1 MKKLLLVLAT
11 ALLAIPA
18 CADWSVTVT
27 WTRSPGPNLASE
39 QVFYGADQKCSVLS
53 TAPTTCQF
61 NTPTLGGSVV
71 VRSINAQGA
80 YSETAP
86 ILVSDVPAPAS
97 GVLKALTLPLLRPRS
112 A

>member
-1 MKKLLLVLAT
+1 MKKLFIA
-11 ALLAIPA
+11 LAIVLMAAPA
-18 CADWSVTVT
+18 FADWSVTVT
-27 WTRSPGPNLASE
+27 WTRSVGPNLASE
-39 QVFYGADQKCSVLS
+39 KVFYGVDEKCSVLS
-53 TAPTTCQF
+53 TAQTTCQF

-97 GVLKALTLPLLRPRS
+97 GVMVNVTYIQP
-112 A
+112 

>member
-1 MKKLLLVLAT
+1 MKKLLLVLAIV
-11 ALLAIPA
+11 LLATPA
-18 CADWSVTVT
+18 LADWSVTVT

-39 QVFYGADQKCSVLS
+39 HVFYGADSKCSVNA

-97 GVLKALTLPLLRPRS
+97 GVMINVTYIQP
-112 A
+112 